1 MGLKKAL
8 KLIEFQK
15 EIISRQENMITMQN
29 EMNLNLKKVVE
40 SQNEIIKN
48 LEKQIKNYEALVK
61 EKSKLSFVK
70 EDVRSYHHK
79 SGQKEGHE
87 GVSRET
93 PEKIDEVKKWD
104 IKKCPD
110 CGTKLSKIQRKRKR
124 YIIDIEVKTKNT
136 ENIICGRYCKTC
148 DKIVEPKVTDALPN
162 ARFGLKLML
171 LVLALKLDSRVPSN
185 KIVSILDTIFQI
197 KISDGEI
204 YGILKQLKTAF
215 GDYYTELEKKIKEAL
230 VKNIDET
237 SWRIDGKNYW
247 LWNFINKEF
256 ALYIV
261 NQRRSSKVP
270 IKLLG
275 NQEGKTIV
283 SDRFSAYNKL
293 VDKSHCEQQICW
305 THILRDSKDLAEHH
319 PEAKYIHK
327 RLKYIYAKAKDNEGK
342 EKMLHWIDIIA
353 SRSYKSSQVYK
364 FVKSIC
370 RNHRENLF
378 RFVDNPEIDSTNNR
392 AERGL
397 RHAVVIRKISNGS
410 RSKDGAE
417 VTANLLSVLQTAKL
431 QSDNPMNFIADL
443 LYKAK

>member
-1 MGLKKAL
+1 LEEKLSKALLRIEELESFEKENKLLKKRIREL
-8 KLIEFQK
+8 E
-15 EIISRQENMITMQN
+15 EII
-29 EMNLNLKKVVE
+29 
-40 SQNEIIKN
+40 
-48 LEKQIKNYEALVK
+48 K
-61 EKSKLSFVK
+61 EKSKPSFVK

-104 IKKCPD
+104 MHNCPD
-110 CGTKLSKIQRKRKR
+110 CGTKLSKIQRKRRR
-124 YIIDIEVKTKNT
+124 YITDIEVKTKNT

-148 DKIVEPKVTDALPN
+148 DKVVEPRVTDALPN

-185 KIVSILDTIFQI
+185 KIVSILNSIFQI

-215 GDYYTELEKKIKEAL
+215 GDYYKELVQKMKEAL

-247 LWNFINKEF
+247 LWNFINKEV

-261 NQRRSSKVP
+261 NQRRGSKVP
-270 IKLLG
+270 IKILG

-283 SDRFSAYNKL
+283 SDRFSAYNEL
-293 VDKSHCEQQICW
+293 VKKTDCEQQICW
-305 THILRDSKDLAEHH
+305 SHILRDSKDLADHYR
-319 PEAKYIHK
+319 EAKYIHK
-327 RLKYIYAKAKDNEGK
+327 RLKNIYAKAKNG
-342 EKMLHWIDIIA
+342 EKKDKLLSWIDLIS
-353 SRSYKSSQVYK
+353 SRSYKSSEVYK

-431 QSDNPMNFIADL
+431 QSNNPMDFMMDL
-443 LYKAK
+443 LYKGK

>member
-1 MGLKKAL
+1 MEEKLSKALLRIEELESFEKENKLLKKRIREL
-8 KLIEFQK
+8 E
-15 EIISRQENMITMQN
+15 EII
-29 EMNLNLKKVVE
+29 
-40 SQNEIIKN
+40 
-48 LEKQIKNYEALVK
+48 K
-61 EKSKLSFVK
+61 EKSKPSFVK

-104 IKKCPD
+104 MHNCPD
-110 CGTKLSKIQRKRKR
+110 CGTKLSKIQRKRRR
-124 YIIDIEVKTKNT
+124 YITDIEVKTKNT

-148 DKIVEPKVTDALPN
+148 DKVVEPRVTDALPN

-185 KIVSILDTIFQI
+185 KIVSILNSIFQI

-215 GDYYTELEKKIKEAL
+215 GDYYKELVQKMKEAL

-237 SWRIDGKNYW
+237 SWSIDGKNYW
-247 LWNFINKEF
+247 LWNFINKEV

-261 NQRRSSKVP
+261 NQRRGSKVP
-270 IKLLG
+270 IKILG

-283 SDRFSAYNKL
+283 SDRFSAYNEL
-293 VDKSHCEQQICW
+293 VKKTDCEQQICW
-305 THILRDSKDLAEHH
+305 SNILRDSKDLADHYR
-319 PEAKYIHK
+319 EAKYIHK
-327 RLKYIYAKAKDNEGK
+327 RLKNIYAKAKNG
-342 EKMLHWIDIIA
+342 EKKDKLLSWIDLIS
-353 SRSYKSSQVYK
+353 SRSYKSSEVYK

-431 QSDNPMNFIADL
+431 QSNNPMDFMMDL
-443 LYKAK
+443 LYKGK

>member
-1 MGLKKAL
+1 MGLKKRVAQLEEELKQTREAL
-8 KLIEFQK
+8 KKALIRIE
-15 EIISRQENMITMQN
+15 E
-29 EMNLNLKKVVE
+29 LE
-40 SQNEIIKN
+40 S
-48 LEKQIKNYEALVK
+48 LVK
-61 EKSKLSFVK
+61 EKSKPSFVK
-70 EDVRSYHHK
+70 EDIRSYHHK
-79 SGQKEGHE
+79 TGQKEGHE

-104 IKKCPD
+104 VKECPD
-110 CGTKLSKIQRKRKR
+110 CGTKLSKIQRKRRR
-124 YIIDIEVKTKNT
+124 YITDIEVKTKNT
-136 ENIICGRYCKTC
+136 ENIICGRYCSNC

-185 KIVSILDTIFQI
+185 KIVSIFDTIFQI

-215 GDYYTELEKKIKEAL
+215 GDYYKDLEKKIKEAL

-247 LWNFINKEF
+247 LWNFINNEI

-270 IKLLG
+270 IGLLG
-275 NQEGKTIV
+275 NQEGKTFV
-283 SDRFSAYNKL
+283 SDRFSAYNEL
-293 VDKSHCEQQICW
+293 VKKSHCQQQICW
-305 THILRDSKDLAEHH
+305 SHILRNSKDLAEHYQ
-319 PEAKYIHK
+319 EAKYIHK
-327 RLKYIYAKAKDNEGK
+327 RLKYIYARAKENENK
-342 EKMLHWIDIIA
+342 EILLQWIDLIS
-353 SRSYKSSQVYK
+353 SRSYKSTEVYK

-370 RNHRENLF
+370 RNHREDLF
-378 RFVDNPEIDSTNNR
+378 RFIDNPEIDSTNNR

-417 VTANLLSVLQTAKL
+417 ITANLLSVLQTAKL
-431 QSDNPMNFIADL
+431 QSNNPMNFMTNL

>member
-1 MGLKKAL
+1 MGLKKRVKELEEENRFLKETILAL
-8 KLIEFQK
+8 IKRIE
-15 EIISRQENMITMQN
+15 E
-29 EMNLNLKKVVE
+29 LE
-40 SQNEIIKN
+40 S
-48 LEKQIKNYEALVK
+48 LVK
-61 EKSKLSFVK
+61 EKSKPSFVK
-70 EDVRSYHHK
+70 EDIRSYHHK
-79 SGQKEGHE
+79 TGQKEGHE

-104 IKKCPD
+104 VKECPD
-110 CGTKLSKIQRKRKR
+110 CGTKLSKIQRKRRR
-124 YIIDIEVKTKNT
+124 YITDIEVKTKNT
-136 ENIICGRYCKTC
+136 ENIICGRYCSNC

-185 KIVSILDTIFQI
+185 KIVSIFDTIFQI

-215 GDYYTELEKKIKEAL
+215 GDYYKDLEKKIKEAL

-247 LWNFINKEF
+247 LWNFINNEI

-270 IKLLG
+270 IGLLG
-275 NQEGKTIV
+275 NQEGKTFV
-283 SDRFSAYNKL
+283 SDRFSAYNEL
-293 VDKSHCEQQICW
+293 VKKSHCQQQICW
-305 THILRDSKDLAEHH
+305 SHILRNSKDLAEHYQ
-319 PEAKYIHK
+319 EAKYIHK
-327 RLKYIYAKAKDNEGK
+327 RLKYIYARAKENENK
-342 EKMLHWIDIIA
+342 EILLQWIDLIS
-353 SRSYKSSQVYK
+353 SRSYKSTEVYK

-370 RNHRENLF
+370 RNHREDLF
-378 RFVDNPEIDSTNNR
+378 RFIDNPEIDSTNNR

-417 VTANLLSVLQTAKL
+417 ITANLLSVLQTAKL
-431 QSDNPMNFIADL
+431 QSNNYVNFMTDL
-443 LYKAK
+443 LYKGK